1 MAYDAVAIG
10 EKEVSLGLA
19 EVDSLLAAH
28 GLLAL
33 NNNILDATTGEPR
46 YTPYTILKAGEL
58 KIGVTSMLGGDAIV
72 ARSIK
77 ERENVAVSNGVAA
90 SREVLETFRKK
101 KVDLKVLLAHTGLQK
116 GEMLAD
122 SLAGFDVILIGHG
135 SRSWTEPKQ
144 VNGVI
149 LASPGSRSNQ
159 LGEVTIVVEDR
170 MVQSFEGRSYQL
182 QQDDGPLEPTVKAL
196 TWTHLELDE
205 NGNRVKAGAKTDSTE
220 ATETSLD
227 QSSLDPKLQKNE
239 AAKAEPAMAY
249 LGNENCRLC
258 HADIFESYE
267 KSAHAEAF
275 QVIAEDPKEWQNPA
289 CWNCHTLGFGEPTG
303 HSTTE
308 LQPDLWNVQCESCH
322 GMGTGHARG
331 ELTVAITEATCTKC
345 HTSEWSPDFEFK
357 KSLALISH
365 KSNHAKSN

>member
-1 MAYDAVAIG
+1 MAYDVVALG
-10 EKEVSLGLA
+10 EKEVSLGLT
-19 EVDSLLAAH
+19 EVDSLLTAH
-28 GLLAL
+28 GLVAV
-33 NNNILDATTGEPR
+33 NNNILDATSGENR
-46 YTPYTILKAGEL
+46 YRPYAILKAGEL
-58 KIGVTSMLGGDAIV
+58 KVGVTSMIGGDAIV

-77 ERENVAVSNGVAA
+77 ERENVAVSNGVSA

-182 QQDDGPLEPTVKAL
+182 QQDDGPLEPGVKAM

-205 NGNRVKAGAKTDSTE
+205 NGNRVKAGAKKDATATSDSTLE
-220 ATETSLD
+220 
-227 QSSLDPKLQKNE
+227 QSSLNPQSQNE

-267 KSAHAEAF
+267 MSAHAEAF
-275 QVIAEDPKEWQNPA
+275 QVIAEDSTEWQNPA

-303 HSTTE
+303 HSMSE

-322 GMGTGHARG
+322 GMGTEHARG
-331 ELTVAITEATCTKC
+331 ELTAAITEPTCTKC
-345 HTSEWSPDFEFK
+345 HTSEWSPDFDFK

-365 KSNHAKSN
+365 KSNHPKSN